1 MPNGALSSGSVTNYS
16 SEPRRRVDLNGS
28 VEYGNQEEVV
38 KQALEDIIKADDRIL
53 TDPEPFVALGNL
65 ASSSID
71 FTVRTWV
78 KGADYWPVYFDLTR
92 TVYEE
97 FNRRGIGFPFPQI
110 QVHNS

>member
-1 MPNGALSSGSVTNYS
+1 M
-16 SEPRRRVDLNGS
+16 DLTVS
-28 VEYGNQEEVV
+28 VEYGTQVDTV
-38 KQALEDIIKADDRIL
+38 KQALEDIIKADGRIL

-92 TVYEE
+92 NVYQE
-97 FNRRGIGFPFPQI
+97 FNQRGIKFPFPQI

>member
-1 MPNGALSSGSVTNYS
+1 MSGEAL
-16 SEPRRRVDLNGS
+16 RRVDLTVS
-28 VEYGNQEEVV
+28 VEYGTQVEVV
-38 KQALEDIIKADDRIL
+38 KQALKDIIKADGRIL

-97 FNRRGIGFPFPQI
+97 FNRRGISFPFPQI